1 VLSLPYVLRLN
12 GWVLGVVFILVG
24 AFGKISTYLTYT
36 AAAWSL
42 FMIAESAIKAKV
54 KNFSKLTNYVGGK
67 ALERFLQINIL
78 IYMWGSCISY

>member
-1 VLSLPYVLRLN
+1 
-12 GWVLGVVFILVG
+12 
-24 AFGKISTYLTYT
+24 
-36 AAAWSL
+36 
-42 FMIAESAIKAKV
+42 MIAESAIKAKV